1 MGNGMFLSKDD
12 TVSDTWSGRMST
24 DTAASASEGNVSKAD
39 APRDRSQTASITSE
53 VTNTEEAQEK
63 APEKPSV
70 NPAKEGDAR
79 VTRIQAKQ
87 QINNG
92 IPANQLERIRE
103 MDHPQ
108 SESEAPPSGSYPPDN
123 QSDEAKRGRLERERV
138 LRERILAVRN
148 ELQELQ
154 TDIRDN
160 INASDASADVDAKH
174 KSVTSGGVL
183 PDVTQTSTIPKGD
196 SVSAK
201 TNAPSEDTYK
211 SIAMIPSNTSTQSGH
226 DTNVDMSVI
235 HGDRQQSPAGN
246 DRLDS
251 TATGDVLSKH
261 TDETNTRSSTE
272 ADQTAGAGMKT
283 EQATADD
290 ISPGIET
297 GSTVKDA
304 PEQGGHKGHPHKLKK
319 QVSILCECSLEKHNA
334 L

>member
-1 MGNGMFLSKDD
+1 MMGNGMFPSKDD

-39 APRDRSQTASITSE
+39 ALRDGSQTGSITSE
-53 VTNTEEAQEK
+53 VTNTEEAREK
-63 APEKPSV
+63 VPEKPSV
-70 NPAKEGDAR
+70 NTAKEGDAR
-79 VTRIQAKQ
+79 VARIQAKQ

-108 SESEAPPSGSYPPDN
+108 TENEATPPGSYPPDN
-123 QSDEAKRGRLERERV
+123 QSDEAKRDRLERERV

-148 ELQELQ
+148 QLQELQ

-160 INASDASADVDAKH
+160 INASEGVDAKDE
-174 KSVTSGGVL
+174 SGTSGGVL
-183 PDVTQTSTIPKGD
+183 PDVTQTSKIPKGD
-196 SVSAK
+196 SVSAS
-201 TNAPSEDTYK
+201 TNVPSEDSDK
-211 SIAMIPSNTSTQSGH
+211 SIAMIPSNTSTPSGN
-226 DTNVDMSVI
+226 DANVDMSVI
-235 HGDRQQSPAGN
+235 HGDKRQSPAEN

-251 TATGDVLSKH
+251 TATGDDLSKH

-272 ADQTAGAGMKT
+272 ADQMAGADMKT
-283 EQATADD
+283 EQTTVDD
-290 ISPGIET
+290 INPGKET
-297 GSTVKDA
+297 GSSVKDA
-304 PEQGGHKGHPHKLKK
+304 SEHEGHKDHPHKLKK